1 MKRKLLF
8 IVVLLVLI
16 ATLGGC
22 QLLNFGGQEPET
34 EPTNTVVNGTTTG
47 NILNYGFGV
56 QYGEELI
63 FSYTGQGVYPIGSI
77 VRSNPESGENSLVLE
92 DGGLYMSIVAD
103 TLYYCRADGVYKTA
117 LDNPAPQLVLAKNVS
132 QLQIVGGNMYYIENG
147 AIDSST
153 ISGEPRDFSRIENA
167 KDLNV
172 YSRNIYYIGT
182 DDGYIYIAE
191 IDGTD
196 AKVFLQKS
204 VDMLIVERGN
214 VYFIDSI
221 SGYIQSIAEGT
232 SEVVT
237 VVEFACAGF
246 NVNSSNLYYT
256 RTINGIGTCFLA
268 RPDGSKEE
276 TIADFGDSD
285 WHVVCMW
292 GERAIIVRIEDIIGT

>member
-8 IVVLLVLI
+8 TVALLVLV
-16 ATLGGC
+16 AALGGC
-22 QLLNFGGQEPET
+22 SLLGIGVQEPEA
-34 EPTNTVVNGTTTG
+34 EPTNDIANGTTTG

-77 VRSNPESGENSLVLE
+77 VRSNPETGESSLVLSE
-92 DGGLYMSIVAD
+92 GGLYMSIVAD

-153 ISGEPRDFSRIENA
+153 LLGEPREFARIENA

-172 YSRNIYYIGT
+172 YERNIYYIGT
-182 DDGYIYIAE
+182 DDGYIYSAE
-191 IDGTD
+191 IDGSD
-196 AKVFLQKS
+196 AKVFLSKS

-221 SGYIQSIAEGT
+221 SGHIQSIAEGT

-237 VVEFACAGF
+237 AVEFACAGF
-246 NVNSSNLYYT
+246 NINSSNLYYT
-256 RTINGIGTCFLA
+256 RTINGIGTCCLA
-268 RPDGSKEE
+268 RPDGSEE
-276 TIADFGDSD
+276 EKITDFGDSD

-292 GERAIIVRIEDIIGT
+292 DERAIIVRIEDIVES